1 VQHDYL
7 GNPVSGDSGAT
18 LDAVNDFIGGFLGY
32 EERMLG
38 VIAAADADPDSGLA
52 NAYAGWIWMFLE
64 APAAPALAAKYLTR
78 AIRAS
83 ATATPRERLITELLG
98 AWCAD
103 DVVRATHLAD
113 RILALA
119 PRDLAVLK
127 LHQHFSFNRGQS
139 AEMLRVALQALPA
152 AGDVAALHGMAAFAY
167 EQCHLLDEAEA
178 AARTAL
184 GLNARDPWAQHALAH
199 VMLGRG
205 RIREGLEFLDSVSGT
220 WTGLTSFMY
229 THNWWHVA
237 LFLISEGRLEE
248 ALEVHDRHCWAR
260 DREYSQD
267 QVGAI
272 SLLARL
278 ELAGTDVGGRWQAL
292 GPYLGKRRAD
302 TVEPLLTLQYLYG
315 LARAG
320 RAEAAGLLAAV
331 RARAASAREERRATW
346 REVALPACE
355 ALIAYRRG
363 DYEAARRLLG
373 PTLPRM
379 LEVGGSHAQRDLF
392 AQIYLDCL
400 LRSGAG
406 IAAQQLL
413 EERRRFEPDG
423 VPLNRALARL
433 YAELGLPGEAA
444 KAAARCHRPPRH
456 GPR

>member
-7 GNPVSGDSGAT
+7 GNPVSGERPAT

-38 VIAAADADPDSGLA
+38 VIAAADADADSCLA

-64 APAAPALAAKYLTR
+64 APAAPALAAKYLAR
-78 AIRAS
+78 ARHAA
-83 ATATPRERLITELLG
+83 ATATPRERLVTELLG

-103 DVVRATHLAD
+103 DIVRATHLAD

-127 LHQHFSFNRGQS
+127 LHQNFSFNRGR
-139 AEMLRVALQALPA
+139 AADMLRVALNALPA
-152 AGDVAALHGMAAFAY
+152 AGEVAALHGLAAFAY

-184 GLNARDPWAQHALAH
+184 GLAAREPWAQHALAH

-205 RIREGLEFLDSVSGT
+205 RIREGLEFLGSVSGS

-267 QVGAI
+267 QIGAV
-272 SLLARL
+272 SLLTRL
-278 ELAGTDVGGRWQAL
+278 ELAGADVGGRWQAL
-292 GPYLGKRRAD
+292 APYLAARRAD
-302 TVEPLLTLQYLYG
+302 TVEPFLTLQYLLG
-315 LARAG
+315 LARTG
-320 RAEAAGLLAAV
+320 RAEATELLAAV
-331 RARAASAREERRATW
+331 RERAASAPEERRPTW

-355 ALIAYRRG
+355 ALLAYRRG
-363 DYEAARRLLG
+363 DYEAARCLLG

-392 AQIYLDCL
+392 AQIYLECL
-400 LRSGAG
+400 LKSGAR

-423 VPLNRALARL
+423 VALNRALARL

-444 KAAARCHRPPRH
+444 KATARCHRPARPAPR
-456 GPR
+456 